1 MLAFIFQLVFGIVR
15 TINVQ
20 HIAKDNLLASVLSGT
35 GVAILWVLSTRAGID
50 AFNAD
55 NPWGI
60 VGYIAGAALSVL
72 IAMRHKIIVKHIR
85 RYIVAINIRLN
96 ATVKLTVVE
105 TNNKGLSRPWAY
117 CICFKGESQ
126 YFSTSITP
134 SKETAISAFIQKYF
148 AIKNL

>member
-1 MLAFIFQLVFGIVR
+1 MLAFIFQLIFGIVR

-60 VGYIAGAALSVL
+60 VGYIAGAALSVF
-72 IAMRHKIIVKHIR
+72 IAMRHKQIVTTCKR
-85 RYIVAINIRLN
+85 WIVSSKIKSSVVVLTTHKFVPGEWQSNYTLSYNGFTKTYTSLLVPNEEAAID
-96 ATVKLTVVE
+96 V
-105 TNNKGLSRPWAY
+105 
-117 CICFKGESQ
+117 
-126 YFSTSITP
+126 
-134 SKETAISAFIQKYF
+134 FIQEYL
-148 AIKNL
+148 IHKNL